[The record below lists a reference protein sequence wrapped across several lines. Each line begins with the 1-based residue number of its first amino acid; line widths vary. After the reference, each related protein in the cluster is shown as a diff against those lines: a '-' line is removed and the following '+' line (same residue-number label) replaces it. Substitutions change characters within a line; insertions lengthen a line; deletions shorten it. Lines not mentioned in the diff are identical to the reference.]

1 MTPLIL
7 GMRARYYLSRGQVE
21 EAYQLIHPPD
31 VNGKPR
37 TPSDIE
43 QDIFISWLV
52 IQRAYAKSQYDRK
65 KINKTLSVLSERLAA
80 QESAGEN
87 WYAIKLLILQ
97 ALAYQIKDDMPSAM
111 TTLDRALTL
120 AEPEGFIRT
129 FIDQGKPMKDLLLEA
144 KKHKGQNIYINRLLD
159 AFNLP
164 VNAKET
170 HQADLIDPL
179 SSREIEV
186 LRLIASGKSN
196 NDIASEI
203 FVAVSTVKSHVNH
216 IFQKLDVK
224 SRTQAI
230 ARSSELGIIEI

>member
-1 MTPLIL
+1 
-7 GMRARYYLSRGQVE
+7 
-21 EAYQLIHPPD
+21 
-31 VNGKPR
+31 
-37 TPSDIE
+37 
-43 QDIFISWLV
+43 
-52 IQRAYAKSQYDRK
+52 
-65 KINKTLSVLSERLAA
+65 LAA